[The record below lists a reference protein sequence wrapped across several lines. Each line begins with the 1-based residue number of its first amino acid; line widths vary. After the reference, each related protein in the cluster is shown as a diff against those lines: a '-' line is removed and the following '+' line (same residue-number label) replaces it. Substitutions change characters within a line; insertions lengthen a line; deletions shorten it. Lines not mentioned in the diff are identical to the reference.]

1 MNNKNKIIFISL
13 IFVFMIISCKNNTTN
28 PSKITIAQREG
39 KYKAYKKYINYEI
52 IYEFELNNKG
62 YIIMYDQD
70 GMPLPPFNIVQNPQ
84 STTKYITYEDG
95 SSVYTIIFDSE
106 TEISG
111 GRLLISSTTTLGFQ
125 EELRFD
131 KIQ

>member
-1 MNNKNKIIFISL
+1 MNNKNRIIFISL
-13 IFVFMIISCKNNTTN
+13 IFVFMLISCKNNTTN

-39 KYKAYKKYINYEI
+39 KYRAYKKYINYEI
-52 IYEFELNNKG
+52 IYEFDLNNKG
-62 YIIMYDQD
+62 DITVYLAD
-70 GMPLPPFNIVQNPQ
+70 GTPDYYNIVQNPQ
-84 STTKYITYEDG
+84 STTRYITYNVG

-111 GRLLISSTTTLGFQ
+111 GRLLISSIGVLDFQ
-125 EELRFD
+125 EELRFE